1 MTPVDAVLR
10 GVAAVCV
17 ITGALVVAA
26 GPDFPRP
33 ATADAT
39 QQVAADSL
47 QRRAESRDYTFLLTS
62 PETRLPGRWCGGT
75 IPYHLDLTQAVRAG
89 LDPGAE
95 AARWAAVMQR
105 WAEASGGYY
114 RFEYAGTR
122 DLRVD
127 SQGELD
133 LDSIEPGSIGISY
146 VHDDPT
152 TGEAAYRAAA
162 VVGRTAGNGGLQV
175 TSNAEVPGGM
185 LVGDRGFVMIDADD
199 AAELSPTGLR
209 EALYQHE
216 SGHALGL
223 GHVPSGDSIMNG
235 TLSER
240 RLTLTDGDRAGLRAL
255 IEMPCAKP

>member
-1 MTPVDAVLR
+1 MSTVDTVLR

-17 ITGALVVAA
+17 ITGTLVVVAA
-26 GPDFPRP
+26 PDFPQP
-33 ATADAT
+33 STADAT

-47 QRRAESRDYTFLLTS
+47 QRQSDARDYAFLLTS
-62 PETRLPGRWCGGT
+62 PDTRLPGRWCAGT
-75 IPYHLDLTQAVRAG
+75 IRYHLDLTQAVRAG

-105 WAEASGGYY
+105 WAEASGGHY

-127 SQGELD
+127 GEGELD
-133 LDSIEPGSIGISY
+133 LESIEPGSIGITY

-152 TGEAAYRAAA
+152 TGDAAYRASA

-199 AAELSPTGLR
+199 AAELSPVGLR

-235 TLSER
+235 TLSEK
-240 RLTLTDGDRAGLRAL
+240 RLTLTDGDRAGLGAL
-255 IEMPCAKP
+255 TGMPCSQP

>member
-1 MTPVDAVLR
+1 MPTVDTVLR

-17 ITGALVVAA
+17 LTGVLVVAA
-26 GPDFPRP
+26 GPDFPEP

-39 QQVAADSL
+39 RQIAADSL
-47 QRRAESRDYTFLLTS
+47 QRQSDARDYAFLLTS
-62 PETRLPGRWCGGT
+62 PDTRLPGRWCAGT
-75 IPYHLDLTQAVRAG
+75 IPYHLDLTEAVRAG
-89 LDPGAE
+89 MDPGAE

-105 WAEASGGYY
+105 WAEASDGHY

-127 SQGELD
+127 EDGELD
-133 LDSIEPGSIGISY
+133 LDSIEPGSIGITY

-152 TGEAAYRAAA
+152 TGDAAYRAAA

-175 TSNAEVPGGM
+175 ISNAEVPGGM

-199 AAELSPTGLR
+199 ASELSSVGLR

-235 TLSER
+235 TLSEK
-240 RLTLTDGDRAGLRAL
+240 RLTLTDSDRAGLAAL